1 MTGLE
6 KFLFDLWGY
15 VVIDDVLTQEEIDAA
30 NEATDHH
37 TELIANREPGLSHDS
52 DKLKAEKGR
61 GEFRKKPL
69 TFDNPWCIP
78 FRRMLTHPRI
88 IDIFNEIL
96 GRGFRL
102 DHGPGLIQMEQGTE
116 GHWLHGGMTFDPSQ
130 YQRLN

>member
-61 GEFRKKPL
+61 GEFRKNPL
-69 TFDNPWCIP
+69 TFDNPW
-78 FRRMLTHPRI
+78 
-88 IDIFNEIL
+88 
-96 GRGFRL
+96 
-102 DHGPGLIQMEQGTE
+102 
-116 GHWLHGGMTFDPSQ
+116 
-130 YQRLN
+130 